1 MTAEP
6 RPILP
11 QSWAPFDLGLHAFL
25 AVNPLALGLWT
36 FSLAPLVGG
45 NLFIAVALAGVVM
58 LLGAIVVGS
67 LAARWPWTGGDY
79 AWQTRFLDR
88 RIGAIL
94 ALCSWWLV
102 VALLAP
108 VYGNVILVQV
118 IDPLLTYAEW
128 NGLASWFRGREGIFT
143 ASLLAIAVA
152 TAFAGLGMR
161 RAAIAQRVVVVI
173 GSAALV
179 AILVLFLSGG
189 PGEFRDAFDDR
200 SAEIY
205 GTSPLAS
212 SQIVEIGSL
221 DASVTEVEPLDTLR
235 LVPLALL
242 FSLWIGWAGPLV
254 GEVRMRRPD
263 AVRHV
268 LIRAA
273 TASTLVSLLFFV
285 AIGRGI
291 TWDLWNEANNLYWGT
306 VYGTTPATPLPAWP
320 NPVVFATWLTDSST
334 LQYAVILGMSA
345 WVLGW
350 IATLFLPATR
360 VLLAAANDNVLPR
373 SVARTTGD
381 WVPLLALALLVVPAC
396 ALAALDA
403 YWDAFAEWSSIG
415 VVALALTTLAS
426 GVAAVSAFR
435 RENRRLTVA
444 SATFVT
450 IVSLVIGVWVLDPV
464 YGMRTLGS
472 LVFLAAL
479 YTLAAVVSLTSRR
492 AKSWRP
498 SRGPLTSDPT

>member
-1 MTAEP
+1 MTAP
-6 RPILP
+6 LP
-11 QSWAPFDLGLHAFL
+11 KTWSSLDFGLHAFL

-45 NLFIAVALAGVVM
+45 NLFIAAALAGFVV
-58 LLGAIVVGS
+58 LLGAVVFGS
-67 LAARWPWTGGDY
+67 LAMSWPWTGGDY

-94 ALCSWWLV
+94 ALTSWWLV

-128 NGLASWFRGREGIFT
+128 DGVASWFRGRDGIFT
-143 ASLLAIAVA
+143 SSLIAITVA

-161 RAAIAQRVVVVI
+161 RAAVAQRIVVLLGGVALVVVL
-173 GSAALV
+173 A
-179 AILVLFLSGG
+179 LFLTGG
-189 PGEFRDAFDDR
+189 PDEFRDAFDER
-200 SAEIY
+200 SAELY

-212 SQIVEIGSL
+212 SQIVEIGTF
-221 DASVTEVEPLDTLR
+221 DANVTEVEPLNTLR

-254 GEVRMRRPD
+254 GEVRTRRPD
-263 AVRHV
+263 AIRHV

-273 TASTLVSLLFFV
+273 AGSTVISLFLFV
-285 AIGRGI
+285 AIGRGN

-306 VYGTTPATPLPAWP
+306 VYGTTAATPLAAWP
-320 NPVVFATWLTDSST
+320 NPVVFAMWLTDSSF
-334 LQYAVILGMSA
+334 LQYAILIGMSA

-350 IATLFLPATR
+350 MATLFLPATR

-373 SVARTTGD
+373 SVARITGD
-381 WVPLLALALLVVPAC
+381 SVPLVALALLVVPAC

-403 YWDAFAEWSSIG
+403 YWDAFASSTSVA
-415 VVALALTTLAS
+415 VVALGVTTAGS
-426 GVAAVSAFR
+426 GVAAAKAFR
-435 RENRRLTVA
+435 RDDRLLAGISTLFVLIVA
-444 SATFVT
+444 
-450 IVSLVIGVWVLDPV
+450 LVIGVWALDPV
-464 YGMRTLGS
+464 YGLRTLGS
-472 LVFLAAL
+472 LAFLAAL
-479 YTLAAVVSLTSRR
+479 YAIAAAIYVLSRR
-492 AKSWRP
+492 EVLEAVTEGVDK
-498 SRGPLTSDPT
+498 

>member
-1 MTAEP
+1 MTTEP
-6 RPILP
+6 RPVLP
-11 QSWAPFDLGLHAFL
+11 QSWSPLDFGLHAFL

-45 NLFIAVALAGVVM
+45 NLFIAVTLAGFIV
-58 LLGAIVVGS
+58 LLGAVVFGS

-79 AWQTRFLDR
+79 AWQTRLLNR

-94 ALCSWWLV
+94 ALGSWWLV
-102 VALLAP
+102 VVLIAP

-118 IDPLLTYAEW
+118 IDPVLAYADW
-128 NGLASWFRGREGIFT
+128 DGLASWFRGREGSFT
-143 ASLLAIAVA
+143 ASLFVITVA

-161 RAAIAQRVVVVI
+161 RAAMAQRVVVVI

-179 AILVLFLSGG
+179 AVLALFLSGG

-254 GEVRMRRPD
+254 GEVRMRRPN

-273 TASTLVSLLFFV
+273 AASTVISLLFFV

-320 NPVVFATWLTDSST
+320 NPVVFATWLTDSSI

-350 IATLFLPATR
+350 MATLFLPATR

-373 SVARTTGD
+373 AVARTTGD
-381 WVPLLALALLVVPAC
+381 SVPLVALALLVVPAC

-403 YWDAFAEWSSIG
+403 YWEAFADWSLVG
-415 VVALALTTLAS
+415 VVALALTTLGS

-435 RENRRLTVA
+435 REDRLLAGISTLFVLLVA
-444 SATFVT
+444 
-450 IVSLVIGVWVLDPV
+450 LVIAVWVLDPV

-472 LVFLAAL
+472 LSFLVAL
-479 YTLAAVVSLTSRR
+479 YAIAASVSMLSRR
-492 AKSWRP
+492 EALEPIADIDK
-498 SRGPLTSDPT
+498 

>member
-1 MTAEP
+1 MAVES
-6 RPILP
+6 RPVLP
-11 QSWAPFDLGLHAFL
+11 KTWSPLDFGLHAFL
-25 AVNPLALGLWT
+25 VVNPLALGLWT

-45 NLFIAVALAGVVM
+45 NLFIAVALAGFVV
-58 LLGAIVVGS
+58 LLGAVVFGS
-67 LAARWPWTGGDY
+67 LAAKWPWTGGDF

-94 ALCSWWLV
+94 ALTSWWLV

-118 IDPLLTYAEW
+118 IEPLLTYTSW
-128 NGLASWFRGREGIFT
+128 DGLASWFRGREGIFT
-143 ASLLAIAVA
+143 ASLFAITVA

-173 GSAALV
+173 GSVALV
-179 AILVLFLSGG
+179 VVLALLLSGG
-189 PGEFRDAFDDR
+189 PEFRDAFDDR
-200 SAEIY
+200 SAELY

-212 SQIVEIGSL
+212 SQIVEIGTL
-221 DASVTEVEPLDTLR
+221 DASVTEIQPLDTLR

-273 TASTLVSLLFFV
+273 AASTVISLFLFV
-285 AIGRGI
+285 AIGRGT

-320 NPVVFATWLTDSST
+320 NPVVFATWLTDSSI

-350 IATLFLPATR
+350 MATLFLPATR
-360 VLLAAANDNVLPR
+360 VLLAAANDSVLPR

-381 WVPLLALALLVVPAC
+381 SVPLVALALLVVPAC
-396 ALAALDA
+396 VLAALDA
-403 YWDAFAEWSSIG
+403 YWGAFAEWTSVA
-415 VVALALTTLAS
+415 VVPLALTTAGS
-426 GVAAVSAFR
+426 GVAAVVAFR
-435 RENRRLTVA
+435 RGDPLLAGV
-444 SATFVT
+444 SAVFVLL
-450 IVSLVIGVWVLDPV
+450 VGLVIGVWVLDPV
-464 YGMRTLGS
+464 YGIRTLGS
-472 LVFLAAL
+472 LAFLAAL
-479 YTLAAVVSLTSRR
+479 YAIAAAVFALSRR
-492 AKSWRP
+492 RP
-498 SRGPLTSDPT
+498 LVAAAGGIDK